1 LEDACFRN
9 AIPAHMVEEFDQ
21 LEPETL
27 AAERHK
33 EVRSADRR

>member
-1 LEDACFRN
+1 LEDARFRN
-9 AIPAHMVEEFDQ
+9 AIPAEVEEFDQ

-27 AAERHK
+27 AMERLK

>member
-1 LEDACFRN
+1 LEDARFRST
-9 AIPAHMVEEFDQ
+9 IPAEMVEEFDQ

-27 AAERHK
+27 ATERLK